1 MVHIVYLTAS
11 DGSQGRLQEEVSGI
25 FAARGAQFAW
35 IPCSSMQAMEYALY
49 RETDAVALISERC
62 CPGGRLG
69 AWDIAGLRDIRK
81 VRVIACVDRIRYG
94 TSYMAVLYAGGVMDA
109 LYEDDLEPRRIADL
123 IQNGRRRGESR
134 AYYGIT
140 AMEEV
145 VSVLQV
151 MEQEVLERYVR
162 YIRSGVDEGE
172 MVARYQE
179 VTNKLSCV
187 ERCCLTSSM
196 PEDILEEI
204 GETIMP
210 EKSKPPRAEKVG
222 RLHIF

>member
-11 DGSQGRLQEEVSGI
+11 DKSQGRLQEEVSSI
-25 FAARGAQFAW
+25 LAARDAQFAW
-35 IPCSSMQAMEYALY
+35 IPCSSMQAMEYAVY

-140 AMEEV
+140 AMEDV

-151 MEQEVLERYVR
+151 MGEG
-162 YIRSGVDEGE
+162 GV
-172 MVARYQE
+172 
-179 VTNKLSCV
+179 
-187 ERCCLTSSM
+187 
-196 PEDILEEI
+196 
-204 GETIMP
+204 
-210 EKSKPPRAEKVG
+210 
-222 RLHIF
+222 